1 MDAFVDISEDRI
13 ADLLRA
19 LPPAP
24 AGWVEAAQEL
34 PAALTAIDTLVER
47 AAADVAQREAV
58 LADLEQALAHEG
70 VEPRSGAID
79 ELRRRLGS

>member
-24 AGWVEAAQEL
+24 TGWVQAAQEL
-34 PAALTAIDTLVER
+34 PAALKAIDTLVER
-47 AAADVAQREAV
+47 AAADVAQRDRV
-58 LADLEQALAHEG
+58 LADLEQALAREG
-70 VEPRSGAID
+70 VEPGPGTVD
-79 ELRRRLGS
+79 LLRRRLGS